1 MANKAGHRRFGSV
14 RKLKSGR
21 WQARYPGPDGVTR
34 PAPVTYERK
43 RDAELFL
50 AKVEADLARDDW
62 FDPTAGK
69 VKLSTWGRA
78 WLTERPLAKTTLER
92 YEVAFRCYI
101 EPAFGN
107 VPVNEIRDAD
117 VRRWYAAMLHDGAG
131 RASAAKAYRVLRAM
145 LNTALDDGAIKRN
158 PCRIPGAGEDKSQE
172 RPVLS
177 FDEVLRVVEAMP
189 ERFRMM
195 AYLATFTSLR
205 FGELAALTRRN
216 VDVASGFVTVVQ
228 NQAQLNNGE
237 LFLKDPKSDAGRR
250 GVPIPDELLDEMK
263 HHLAEYAEPG
273 ESGRVFVGAKGGH
286 LRRQNFRKI
295 WQHALAKSGAQPVHF
310 HDLRHT
316 GNQFAADEG
325 ATLRELMER
334 MGHSSPRAAMI
345 YLHVS
350 KGRSRHIADKLSNQ
364 LRAARATDD
373 ESAED

>member
-1 MANKAGHRRFGSV
+1 MANKAGHRRFGNV

-21 WQARYPGPDGVTR
+21 WQVRYRGPDGLTR
-34 PAPVTYERK
+34 YAPVTYERK

-50 AKVEADLARDDW
+50 TKTEADLARDDW
-62 FDPTAGK
+62 FDPTAGRA
-69 VKLSTWGRA
+69 KLGPWGRS
-78 WLTERPLAKTTLER
+78 WLTERRLAKTTLER
-92 YEVAFRCYI
+92 YEVTFRCYI

-107 VPVNEIRDAD
+107 VPVNEIREAD
-117 VRRWYAAMLHDGAG
+117 IRRWYSSMLQDGAG

-145 LNTALDDGAIKRN
+145 LNTALDDGVIKRN
-158 PCRIPGAGEDKSQE
+158 PCRIPGAGEDKSEE

-177 FDEVLRVVEAMP
+177 FDEVLRVVEALP
-189 ERFRMM
+189 ARFRMM

-216 VDVASGFVTVVQ
+216 IDVSAGFVTVVQ
-228 NQAQLNNGE
+228 NQAQLNTGE
-237 LFLKDPKSDAGRR
+237 LFLKDPKSAAGRR

-273 ESGRVFVGAKGGH
+273 ESGRVFVGAKGGR
-286 LRRQNFRKI
+286 LRRQNFRKM
-295 WQHALAKSGAQPVHF
+295 WLKALAASGVQPVHF

-316 GNQFAADEG
+316 GNQFAADQG

-350 KGRSRHIADKLSNQ
+350 KGRSRRIADKLSNQ
-364 LRAARATDD
+364 LRAARASDN
-373 ESAED
+373 ESGES

>member
-21 WQARYPGPDGVTR
+21 WQVRYPGPDGLTR
-34 PAPVTYERK
+34 TAPITYERK

-62 FDPTAGK
+62 FDPTTGK
-69 VKLSTWGRA
+69 VKLGPWGRA
-78 WLTERPLAKTTLER
+78 WLAERPLAKTTHER
-92 YEVAFRCYI
+92 YEIAFRRYI

-107 VPVNEIRDAD
+107 VPVNEIRETD
-117 VRRWYAAMLHDGAG
+117 VRRWYAGMLQDGTG

-158 PCRIPGAGEDKSQE
+158 PCRIRGAGEDKSDE
-172 RPVLS
+172 RAVLS
-177 FDEVLRVVEAMP
+177 FDEVLRVVEALP
-189 ERFRMM
+189 PRFRMM

-216 VDVASGFVTVVQ
+216 IDVSAGFVTVVQ
-228 NQAQLNNGE
+228 NQAQLNNGG

-273 ESGRVFVGAKGGH
+273 ESGRVFVGAKGGW

-295 WQHALAKSGAQPVHF
+295 WRRALAKSGVQPVHF

-350 KGRSRHIADKLSNQ
+350 KGRSRHIADKLSTR
-364 LRAARATDD
+364 LRAARTTDN